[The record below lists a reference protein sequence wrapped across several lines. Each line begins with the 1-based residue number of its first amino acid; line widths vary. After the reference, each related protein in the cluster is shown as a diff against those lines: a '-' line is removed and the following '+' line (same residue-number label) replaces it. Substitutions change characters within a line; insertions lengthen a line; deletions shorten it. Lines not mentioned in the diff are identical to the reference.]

1 MTERFVLMES
11 WEKKQKVKLEFT
23 LHLEG
28 ATFSGKINIKDPE
41 RVRDAIKKYFDEK
54 SGLVEFSK
62 DFTISSCMYQGIT
75 IEYKGC
81 SLNVNLQYNHYNL
94 KKVKEFLSRILE
106 KLDE

>member
-1 MTERFVLMES
+1 MES
-11 WEKKQKVKLEFT
+11 WEKKQKVRLEFT

-41 RVRDAIKKYFDEK
+41 RMRDAIKKYFDEK
-54 SGLVEFSK
+54 SCLVEFSK
-62 DFTISSCMYQGIT
+62 DFTISSCMYQGIF

-81 SLNVNLQYNHYNL
+81 SLNVKQEYNHYNL
-94 KKVKEFLSRILE
+94 KKVREFLSEVLE